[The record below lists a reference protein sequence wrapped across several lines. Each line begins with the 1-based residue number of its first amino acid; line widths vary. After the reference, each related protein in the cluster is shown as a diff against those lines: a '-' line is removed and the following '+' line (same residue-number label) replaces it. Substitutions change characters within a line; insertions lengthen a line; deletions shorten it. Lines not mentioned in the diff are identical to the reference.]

1 MEQTSL
7 TQDDIKALLNANV
20 LTDFE
25 THDNSQGFVNPTDFQ
40 SKAWLKH
47 NTTTVYAGLGT
58 VVVEGWYNNSELEPK
73 NILSEV
79 LGFCNSFNPT
89 ATDLAHKAL
98 ADALNEIWPKLSSH
112 SKISIQSALKTK

>member
-1 MEQTSL
+1 MEQTSF

-40 SKAWLKH
+40 GKAWLKH
-47 NTTTVYAGLGT
+47 NTTSVRAGLGT
-58 VVVEGWYNNSELEPK
+58 AVIEGRYNNSELEPK
-73 NILSEV
+73 NTLSEI
-79 LGFCNSFNPT
+79 LGFCNSPTPT
-89 ATDLAHKAL
+89 AADLAHKAL
-98 ADALNEIWPKLSSH
+98 AEALNKTWPKLSNH